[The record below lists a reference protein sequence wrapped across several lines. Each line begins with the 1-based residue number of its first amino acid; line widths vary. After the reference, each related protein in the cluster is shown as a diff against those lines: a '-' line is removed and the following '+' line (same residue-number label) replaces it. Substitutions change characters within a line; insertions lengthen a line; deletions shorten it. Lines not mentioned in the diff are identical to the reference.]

1 MNWVPV
7 VSSVL
12 AAAAYDEDKRQLYLR
27 FHSGR
32 VYRYFAFPR
41 YQYDELLA
49 AESHG
54 KYFGAHIRGKFGDEE
69 VGEAHGMG
77 G

>member
-54 KYFGAHIRGKFGDEE
+54 KYFGAHIRGKFRDEE
-69 VGEAHGMG
+69 VREAHGMG